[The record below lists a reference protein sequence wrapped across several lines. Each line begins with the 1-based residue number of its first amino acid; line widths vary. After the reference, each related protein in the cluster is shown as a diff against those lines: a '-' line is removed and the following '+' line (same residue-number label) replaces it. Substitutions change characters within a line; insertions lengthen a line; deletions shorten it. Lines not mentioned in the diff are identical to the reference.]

1 MQEFVQVITTTN
13 NEEVAKKI
21 AQILLEKK
29 LAGCVQIIGPIN
41 SLYWW
46 KGKIEEDKEF
56 LIFIKSSKSLYKEI
70 EKEIKA
76 VHNYEVPEILCQ
88 SILDGNPDY
97 LSWLK
102 SVIQST
108 D

>member
-1 MQEFVQVITTTN
+1 MQVITTTN

-21 AQILLEKK
+21 AQVLLEKK

-46 KGKIEEDKEF
+46 KDKIEEDKEF
-56 LIFIKSSKSLYKEI
+56 LIFIKSSKSLCKEI
-70 EKEIKA
+70 ENEIKG
-76 VHNYEVPEILCQ
+76 VHNYEVPEILCFP
-88 SILDGNPDY
+88 ILDGNPDY
-97 LSWLK
+97 LTWLK
-102 SVIQST
+102 SVIKTT